1 LLEKQDEARM
11 EAQKLKKIIVDSKDV
26 YDEQVDGSRRNFI
39 KNGALVA
46 GGLAISGEELFAR
59 TQRRKRQEALL
70 LHNVHLNKTFYAN
83 FFDGERY
90 NITGLFQIDKALMD
104 YRAWQ
109 IARIDL
115 KLVNL
120 LYEINRFVGTQ
131 HKINIISGYR
141 SPATNRYLRRHSRG
155 VAKHSYHMKAQAADI
170 QIPGIRLS
178 KLREIA
184 RSIGAGGVGYYP
196 RSNFVHVDVG
206 PVRSWRRG

>member
-1 LLEKQDEARM
+1 
-11 EAQKLKKIIVDSKDV
+11 LKKIIVDSKDIDDE
-26 YDEQVDGSRRNFI
+26 YDDSRRNFL
-39 KNGALVA
+39 KTGA
-46 GGLAISGEELFAR
+46 IITSGIALSSSELFGR
-59 TQRRKRQEALL
+59 THRRKKREALT
-70 LHNVHLNKTFYAN
+70 LHNIHLNRTFHAE
-83 FFDGERY
+83 FFDGYRY

-120 LYEINRFVGTQ
+120 LYEINRFVGLH

-141 SPATNRYLRRHSRG
+141 SPQTNSYLRKHSRG
-155 VAKHSYHMKAQAADI
+155 VAKRSYHMKAQAADI

-178 KLREIA
+178 KLRSIA
-184 RSIGAGGVGYYP
+184 RSIGMGGVGYYP
-196 RSNFVHVDVG
+196 RSNFIHVDVG